1 MLYTSYFAK
10 IRKFPDNIIPISI
23 ARFQPKWL
31 NNIIIC
37 DELSPTPEILEL
49 YKKNNNI
56 NDYIKKYDEEILSKY
71 NSKDIIH
78 LIENKT
84 GIKNIVNNPN
94 THIAL
99 CCYEKPTDFCHRHL
113 LADFL
118 EKENIMIQELDD
130 KTIEDMK
137 NKSIE
142 LNPLKDGITH
152 INIYSKAE
160 TELGRFLTNFAFCP
174 INTDEG
180 IFNSIEGYWGY
191 LKINPDN
198 KEREKL
204 KELYGLK
211 AKQKANEIL
220 KNQDV
225 RYERIDFDDKIN
237 EAIRLKFNT
246 YMARDIFI
254 KHKDILNLPI
264 THYYYFGNKDNC
276 KIIDVTNKY
285 PHFINSIKT
294 NLKNWIK
301 NNKDVLYK
309 QNSIGLDI
317 NKTVCFTGR
326 RPKYLFGYN
335 DTKSYLKLMSYMYGI
350 VKEIYNEGYRNF
362 ITGGAQGFDQLMF
375 RVVNKLKKDNPNT
388 DIKNILYL
396 PCKEQSSKW
405 GKEGLFGSD
414 NYDKMLKAADCIY
427 YVSDTYTNTCLMDR
441 NRAMIDNS
449 SLVIALYDDENWY
462 NEKRLRNPSGTLNA
476 LNYAKS
482 KHKNIYQVS
491 FNEKDILNTLQFSE
505 IFDFIKSTEPELKN
519 NDNYLFGIKE
529 GIVCQQVNCKGVMGA
544 GLAKAISDKFPI
556 VKEKYLENYKKNKGM
571 QFGSFQIIDVAVTSS
586 DFLAVCNLYT
596 QDNYGNSSITKKC
609 YTNKELLINDI
620 DCVCSSNPN
629 TRIYIPIKIGC
640 GLAGGNWEE
649 IKEDIINLV
658 KKRNINNAYFLDTLE
673 KKAFYIKQTGEI
685 IQVPTDEELNKENPF
700 KEDSYEKE

>member
-10 IRKFPDNIIPISI
+10 IRKFPDNIIPVSI

-37 DELSPTPEILEL
+37 DELSPTPKILEL
-49 YKKNNNI
+49 YKKNNTI
-56 NDYIKKYDEEILSKY
+56 NEYIKKYNEDILSKY

-84 GIKNIVNNPN
+84 GLKNIMNNPN
-94 THIAL
+94 IHIAL

-118 EKENIMIQELDD
+118 EKGNIIIQELDD
-130 KTIEDMK
+130 KTIENIK
-137 NKSIE
+137 NKS
-142 LNPLKDGITH
+142 
-152 INIYSKAE
+152 
-160 TELGRFLTNFAFCP
+160 
-174 INTDEG
+174 
-180 IFNSIEGYWGY
+180 
-191 LKINPDN
+191 
-198 KEREKL
+198 
-204 KELYGLK
+204 
-211 AKQKANEIL
+211 
-220 KNQDV
+220 V
-225 RYERIDFDDKIN
+225 
-237 EAIRLKFNT
+237 
-246 YMARDIFI
+246 
-254 KHKDILNLPI
+254 
-264 THYYYFGNKDNC
+264 
-276 KIIDVTNKY
+276 IIDE
-285 PHFINSIKT
+285 
-294 NLKNWIK
+294 
-301 NNKDVLYK
+301 NNI
-309 QNSIGLDI
+309 NSIGLDI

-335 DTKSYLKLMSYMYGI
+335 DDKSYFKLMNYMYEI
-350 VKEIYNEGYRNF
+350 VKEAYNKGYRNF

-414 NYDKMLKAADCIY
+414 NYDKMLKKADGIY
-427 YVSDTYTNTCLMDR
+427 YVSDVYTNTCLMDR
-441 NRAMIDNS
+441 NKAMIDNS

-462 NEKRLRNPSGTLNA
+462 NEKRLRNTSGTLNA
-476 LNYAKS
+476 LNYAKGN
-482 KHKNIYQVS
+482 HRNIYQI
-491 FNEKDILNTLQFSE
+491 FFDEKDILNTLQFSE
-505 IFDFIKSTEPELKN
+505 IFDFIKNTELELKN
-519 NDNYLFGIKE
+519 KDDYLFGIKE
-529 GIVCQQVNCKGVMGA
+529 GIICQQVNCKGVMGA

-571 QFGSFQIIDVAVTSS
+571 QLGSFQIIDVVVTSS

-609 YTNKELLINDI
+609 YTDKELLINTI
-620 DCVCSSNPN
+620 ECVCSSNPN
-629 TRIYIPIKIGC
+629 TKVYIPIKIGC

-649 IKEDIINLV
+649 IKEGIINLI
-658 KKRNINNAYFLDTLE
+658 KKRNIHNAYFLDTLQ
-673 KKAFYIKQTGEI
+673 KKAFYIKQTGEL
-685 IQVPTDEELNKENPF
+685 IQVSTDEELDKENPF

>member
-10 IRKFPDNIIPISI
+10 IRKFPDNIIPVSI

-37 DELSPTPEILEL
+37 DELSPTPKILEL

-56 NDYIKKYDEEILSKY
+56 NEYIKKYNEDILSKY

-84 GIKNIVNNPN
+84 GLKNIMNNPN
-94 THIAL
+94 IHIAL

-118 EKENIMIQELDD
+118 EKGNIIIQELDD
-130 KTIEDMK
+130 KTIENIK
-137 NKSIE
+137 NKS
-142 LNPLKDGITH
+142 
-152 INIYSKAE
+152 
-160 TELGRFLTNFAFCP
+160 
-174 INTDEG
+174 
-180 IFNSIEGYWGY
+180 
-191 LKINPDN
+191 
-198 KEREKL
+198 
-204 KELYGLK
+204 
-211 AKQKANEIL
+211 
-220 KNQDV
+220 V
-225 RYERIDFDDKIN
+225 
-237 EAIRLKFNT
+237 
-246 YMARDIFI
+246 
-254 KHKDILNLPI
+254 
-264 THYYYFGNKDNC
+264 
-276 KIIDVTNKY
+276 IIDE
-285 PHFINSIKT
+285 
-294 NLKNWIK
+294 
-301 NNKDVLYK
+301 NNI
-309 QNSIGLDI
+309 NSIGLDI

-335 DTKSYLKLMSYMYGI
+335 DDKSYFKLMNYMYEI
-350 VKEIYNEGYRNF
+350 VKEAYNKGYRNF

-414 NYDKMLKAADCIY
+414 NYDKMLKKADGIY
-427 YVSDTYTNTCLMDR
+427 YVSDVYTNTCLMDR
-441 NRAMIDNS
+441 NKAMIDNS

-462 NEKRLRNPSGTLNA
+462 NEKRLRNTSGTLNA
-476 LNYAKS
+476 LNYAKGN
-482 KHKNIYQVS
+482 HRNIYQI
-491 FNEKDILNTLQFSE
+491 FFDEKDILNTLQFSE
-505 IFDFIKSTEPELKN
+505 IFDFIKNTELELKN
-519 NDNYLFGIKE
+519 KDDYLFGIKE
-529 GIVCQQVNCKGVMGA
+529 GIICQQVNCKGVMGA

-571 QFGSFQIIDVAVTSS
+571 QLGSFQIIDVVVTSS

-609 YTNKELLINDI
+609 YTDKELLINTI
-620 DCVCSSNPN
+620 ECVCSSNPN
-629 TRIYIPIKIGC
+629 TKVYIPIKIGC

-649 IKEDIINLV
+649 IKEEIINLI
-658 KKRNINNAYFLDTLE
+658 KKRNIHNAYFLDTLQ
-673 KKAFYIKQTGEI
+673 KKAFYIKQTGEL
-685 IQVPTDEELNKENPF
+685 IQVSTDEELDKENPF

>member
-1 MLYTSYFAK
+1 MIYTSYFAK
-10 IRKFPDNIIPISI
+10 IRKFPDNIIPVSI

-31 NNIIIC
+31 DKNITICNELAPSIKCLTDYKETNNQ
-37 DELSPTPEILEL
+37 DE
-49 YKKNNNI
+49 
-56 NDYIKKYDEEILSKY
+56 YIKAYTEDVLSKY
-71 NSKDIIH
+71 KAYDIIKP
-78 LIENKT
+78 LESKT
-84 GIKNIVNNPN
+84 RIKDVVNNPN

-137 NKSIE
+137 NKS
-142 LNPLKDGITH
+142 
-152 INIYSKAE
+152 
-160 TELGRFLTNFAFCP
+160 
-174 INTDEG
+174 
-180 IFNSIEGYWGY
+180 
-191 LKINPDN
+191 
-198 KEREKL
+198 
-204 KELYGLK
+204 
-211 AKQKANEIL
+211 
-220 KNQDV
+220 V
-225 RYERIDFDDKIN
+225 
-237 EAIRLKFNT
+237 
-246 YMARDIFI
+246 
-254 KHKDILNLPI
+254 
-264 THYYYFGNKDNC
+264 
-276 KIIDVTNKY
+276 IIDE
-285 PHFINSIKT
+285 
-294 NLKNWIK
+294 
-301 NNKDVLYK
+301 NNM
-309 QNSIGLDI
+309 NSIGLDI

-335 DTKSYLKLMSYMYGI
+335 DDKSYLELMHYMYDI
-350 VKEIYNEGYRNF
+350 VKNAYNKGYRNF

-375 RVVNKLKKDNPNT
+375 RVVSKLKRDNPNT
-388 DIKNILYL
+388 NIKNIVYL

-414 NYDKMLKAADCIY
+414 NYDKMLKAADDIY
-427 YVSDTYTNTCLMDR
+427 YVSDIYTNTCLMDR

-462 NEKRLRNPSGTLNA
+462 NEERLRNTSGTLNA
-476 LNYAKS
+476 LKYALN
-482 KHKNIYQVS
+482 KHRNIYQIS

-505 IFDFIKSTEPELKN
+505 IFDFIKSTGLELKN
-519 NDNYLFGIKE
+519 NDDYLFGINE

-556 VKEKYLENYKKNKGM
+556 VKEKYLENYKKNKGI
-571 QFGSFQIIDVAVTSS
+571 QLGSFQIIDVAVTSS

-596 QDNYGNSSITKKC
+596 QDSYGNSSITKKC
-609 YTNKELLINDI
+609 YTDKELLINAI

-629 TRIYIPIKIGC
+629 TKVYIPIKIGC

-649 IKEDIINLV
+649 IKEEIVNLV